1 MLSLRR
7 HKKTRLVRK
16 KGNSVDL
23 LRHILP
29 VILILVIAV
38 PAAGCGQKDGGPKHR
53 SQAAL
58 ELLLSCTMEQAEDF
72 DAAMST
78 AFAEPTESSGIG
90 LTAGNDSELVEYF
103 AKRFDGS
110 MTDACIED
118 LTMSR
123 MIYRSAALAKDF
135 GSDVSTDDVKLTK
148 RPGEEECYDFSA
160 ELKTSAG
167 DPAAKASGTVWMEK
181 YGTEWKA
188 SHITLTLD
196 EM

>member
-1 MLSLRR
+1 MLSLRKR
-7 HKKTRLVRK
+7 KKTRLIQEK
-16 KGNSVDL
+16 ENSVNL
-23 LRHILP
+23 LGHILP
-29 VILILVIAV
+29 VILLLVTAV
-38 PAAGCGQKDGGPKHR
+38 SAVGCGQKDSGPEQQ

-78 AFAEPTESSGIG
+78 AFAETAESSEIG
-90 LTAGNDSELVEYF
+90 LTVGNDDELMGYLTD
-103 AKRFDGS
+103 RFGGT

-118 LTMSR
+118 LTMNR

-135 GSDVSTDDVKLTK
+135 GSDVNADDVELTK
-148 RPGEEECYDFSA
+148 RPDEEECYDFSA

-167 DPAAKASGTVWMEK
+167 NPAAKASGTVWMEK
-181 YGTEWKA
+181 DGAEWKV

>member
-38 PAAGCGQKDGGPKHR
+38 PAAGCGQKDGGPKQR

-90 LTAGNDSELVEYF
+90 LTAGNDDELMEYF

-110 MTDACIED
+110 MTDACIEY

-123 MIYRSAALAKDF
+123 MIYRSAALAKDS

-181 YGTEWKA
+181 DGAEWKA

>member
-1 MLSLRR
+1 MLSLKR
-7 HKKTRLVRK
+7 HKKNRLVRK
-16 KGNSVDL
+16 KGNSVYL

-38 PAAGCGQKDGGPKHR
+38 PAAGCGQKDGGPKQR

-90 LTAGNDSELVEYF
+90 LTAGNDSDLVEYF

-110 MTDACIED
+110 MTDACIEY

-135 GSDVSTDDVKLTK
+135 GSDIDAGNIELTK
-148 RPGEEECYDFSA
+148 CSEKEECYDFSA

-181 YGTEWKA
+181 DGTEWKA
-188 SHITLTLD
+188 SHISLTLD

>member
-1 MLSLRR
+1 MLSLKR
-7 HKKTRLVRK
+7 HKKNRLVRK

-38 PAAGCGQKDGGPKHR
+38 PAAGCGQKDGGPKQR

-78 AFAEPTESSGIG
+78 AFAEPTENGGIG
-90 LTAGNDSELVEYF
+90 LTAGNDGELMEYF

-123 MIYRSAALAKDF
+123 MIYRSAALAKDS

-181 YGTEWKA
+181 DGAEWKA
-188 SHITLTLD
+188 SHISLTLD

>member
-1 MLSLRR
+1 MLSLKR
-7 HKKTRLVRK
+7 HKKNRLVRK

-38 PAAGCGQKDGGPKHR
+38 PAAGCGQKDGSPKQR

-78 AFAEPTESSGIG
+78 AFAEPTENGGIG
-90 LTAGNDSELVEYF
+90 LTAGNDSELMEYF

-123 MIYRSAALAKDF
+123 MIYRSAALAKDS

-167 DPAAKASGTVWMEK
+167 NPAAKASGTVWMEK
-181 YGTEWKA
+181 DGAEWKA

>member
-1 MLSLRR
+1 MFNLRR
-7 HKKTRLVRK
+7 HKNTRLIQE
-16 KGNSVDL
+16 KGNSVNL

-38 PAAGCGQKDGGPKHR
+38 LAAGYGQKDSGPKQR

-90 LTAGNDSELVEYF
+90 LTAGNDGELMEYF

-123 MIYRSAALAKDF
+123 MIYRSAALAKDYS
-135 GSDVSTDDVKLTK
+135 SDIDAGNIELTK
-148 RPGEEECYDFSA
+148 YSEKEECYDFSA

-167 DPAAKASGTVWMEK
+167 NPAAKASGTVRMEK
-181 YGTEWKA
+181 DGTEWKA

>member
-1 MLSLRR
+1 MLSLKR
-7 HKKTRLVRK
+7 HKKNRLVRK
-16 KGNSVDL
+16 KGNSVNL

-38 PAAGCGQKDGGPKHR
+38 PAAGCGQKDGGPKQR

-181 YGTEWKA
+181 DGTEWKA
-188 SHITLTLD
+188 SHISLTLD

>member
-1 MLSLRR
+1 MLSLKR
-7 HKKTRLVRK
+7 HKKNRLVRK

-38 PAAGCGQKDGGPKHR
+38 PAAGCGQKDGGPKQR
-53 SQAAL
+53 SQVAL

-72 DAAMST
+72 DVAMST

-90 LTAGNDSELVEYF
+90 LTAGNDDELMEYF

-135 GSDVSTDDVKLTK
+135 GSDIDAGNIELTK
-148 RPGEEECYDFSA
+148 CYEKEECYDFSA

-181 YGTEWKA
+181 DGTEWKA
-188 SHITLTLD
+188 SHISLTLD

>member
-1 MLSLRR
+1 MLNLRR
-7 HKKTRLVRK
+7 HKKTRLVQK

-29 VILILVIAV
+29 FILILVIAV
-38 PAAGCGQKDGGPKHR
+38 PAAGCGQKDSGPKQR

-78 AFAEPTESSGIG
+78 AFAEPTENGGIG

-110 MTDACIED
+110 MTDSCIED

-135 GSDVSTDDVKLTK
+135 GSDVSTGDVKLTK

-181 YGTEWKA
+181 DGAEWKA

>member
-1 MLSLRR
+1 MLSLKR
-7 HKKTRLVRK
+7 HKKNRLVRK

-38 PAAGCGQKDGGPKHR
+38 PAAGCGQKDGGPKQR

-78 AFAEPTESSGIG
+78 AFAEPTENGGIG

-123 MIYRSAALAKDF
+123 MIYRSAALAKDS

-181 YGTEWKA
+181 DGAEWKA